1 MQNSVAYRALRGRL
15 KAQGWWSF
23 PWAMSPFCSCKWKL
37 AGSLPRGT
45 LLKGPMGIRSSKG
58 PQEHLCLLP
67 PPVGSQ
73 RLQPCK
79 APSRG
84 VILCM
89 DTNSACCSSCPQH
102 PHSLVQGKREK
113 IWGSARV
120 RTGTEEQPQG
130 HRAPGH
136 ACICWEFSIPD
147 QFLPLHIPLWIS
159 LAVDG

>member
-1 MQNSVAYRALRGRL
+1 MVVVSLGNVSFLFLQVEA
-15 KAQGWWSF
+15 GWIF
-23 PWAMSPFCSCKWKL
+23 SP
-37 AGSLPRGT
+37 RH

-58 PQEHLCLLP
+58 PQDHLCLLP